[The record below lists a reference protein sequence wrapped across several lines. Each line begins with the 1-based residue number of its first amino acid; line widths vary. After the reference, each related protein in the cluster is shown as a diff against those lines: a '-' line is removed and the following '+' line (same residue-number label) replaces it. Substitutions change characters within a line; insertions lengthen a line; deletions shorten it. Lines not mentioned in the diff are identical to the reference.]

1 MSLHVALLPSSGMGH
16 LQPML
21 RLAASLI
28 RHQCSVTLIT
38 SHPIVSSAESQLV
51 SNFLSAFPQVNEKK
65 ITLIPIDPTTV
76 NTTDPFSI
84 QWATICH
91 SAHLFSPIL
100 SSLYPPLSFVVTDIT
115 LLSSV
120 IEITENL
127 RLPNYILSISS
138 ARMFSLVS
146 SFPSIPSSIPKTS
159 IPPQVLDSSS
169 YFAKNFSDAS
179 KSIKRFDGVLINSFE
194 GLEKECFEMLAAAEL
209 TDGLP
214 PAFPLGPFLPLPFEG
229 GSSSS
234 SSPFMKWL
242 DNQKESS
249 VVFVCFGSRSSMS
262 KEQIRELGSGLV
274 ISGYK
279 FLWVVRTKVVD
290 KEEKRDD
297 LDEVVGHQV
306 MNKVK
311 NNDAFV
317 VKEWVDQWRILCHKA
332 VGLFLSHCGWNSVVE
347 TSWHGIPILGW
358 PHAGDQMIAGEVTE
372 AAGWG
377 VCMKNWG
384 WGINNHLVKGEEI
397 GNKIKEVM
405 ENQTVRIKAERI
417 GEVAKKTTEAGGRC
431 DDVMNKFLYSL
442 NKN

>member
-1 MSLHVALLPSSGMGH
+1 MPQSTKLHSITNTGLQPKAFSNIIMSLHVALLPSSGMGH

-28 RHQCSVTLIT
+28 RHRCSVSLIT
-38 SHPIVSSAESQLV
+38 SHPIVSSAESQLI
-51 SNFLSAFPQVNEKK
+51 SNFLSAFPQVIHKK
-65 ITLIPIDPTTV
+65 ITVIPIDPTTV
-76 NTTDPFSI
+76 NTTDPFAL

-100 SSLYPPLSFVVTDIT
+100 SSSSPPLSFVVTDIT

-127 RLPNYILSISS
+127 HLPNYILSISS

-159 IPPQVLDSSS
+159 IPPPLLDPNS
-169 YFAKNFSDAS
+169 YFAKNFSNAS

-249 VVFVCFGSRSSMS
+249 VVFVSFGS
-262 KEQIRELGSGLV
+262 K
-274 ISGYK
+274 
-279 FLWVVRTKVVD
+279 TKVVD
-290 KEEKRDD
+290 KEEKGDD
-297 LDEVVGHQV
+297 LDEIIEHQV

-311 NNDAFV
+311 KNEAFV
-317 VKEWVDQWRILCHKA
+317 VKEWVDQWQVLSHKA

-347 TSWHGIPILGW
+347 TSCHGIPILGW
-358 PHAGDQMIAGEVTE
+358 PHGGDHMIAGEVME

-384 WGINNHLVKGEEI
+384 WGMNNHLVKGEEI

-405 ENQTVRIKAERI
+405 ENQTVRTNAKRMK
-417 GEVAKKTTEAGGRC
+417 EVAKKTTEAGGRC
-431 DDVMNKFLYSL
+431 DDMMKKLLQSL
-442 NKN
+442 KKN